1 MSLGVFSSFIIDFAC
16 LFQKDL
22 KRLRRNQE
30 HEETSPHTSF
40 VYPVVDALLILL
52 VKGITTY
59 WRDKIFETSFGCS
72 TAKVW
77 QRVLCLPR
85 CNCWSVPWE
94 PFRLFQTLS
103 GLPKD
108 DWFMICCLPL
118 LAYRILQTDS
128 GLDRLD
134 SRICAAALHG
144 GCSRM
149 FSRMFKSDIE
159 WTDVNWFLLF
169 SFHHRVSGCFWFW

>member
-1 MSLGVFSSFIIDFAC
+1 LPSQM
-16 LFQKDL
+16 Q
-22 KRLRRNQE
+22 
-30 HEETSPHTSF
+30 
-40 VYPVVDALLILL
+40 LL
-52 VKGITTY
+52 VSALGT
-59 WRDKIFETSFGCS
+59 
-72 TAKVW
+72 
-77 QRVLCLPR
+77 
-85 CNCWSVPWE
+85 
-94 PFRLFQTLS
+94 FQTLA
-103 GLPKD
+103 GLPKG
-108 DWFMICCLPL
+108 DWFVMICCLPL

-169 SFHHRVSGCFWFW
+169 SFHHRVSGCFWFWSFLICVDIIWAVMEWCWT